1 MISLW
6 FLLFSLIISFFSKRD
21 TLNCGLWA
29 WSGSNVSLFNIDKFN
44 ILGFFNDDRG
54 GDSSGR
60 FMDRVVEKGIDKN
73 ADYKEW
79 RNNVFER
86 DNFTCQNCGMRGN
99 VLHPHHIKSYTN
111 FPSLRYDV
119 NNGITLCVNCHH
131 IVHWGH

>member
-1 MISLW
+1 MVPW
-6 FLLFSLIISFFSKRD
+6 NK
-21 TLNCGLWA
+21 
-29 WSGSNVSLFNIDKFN
+29 GSVGIMKSWNKGKKGKDSHCWK
-44 ILGFFNDDRG
+44 G
-54 GDSSGR
+54 G
-60 FMDRVVEKGIDKN
+60 GIHPYKHYKN